1 MLPNIST
8 LKISELKEELHLYGI
23 DSAGLSEKQD
33 LISALKTAR
42 ETLPRP
48 VTTYREPE
56 LPTPQ
61 AKDEGSKEKQQQKSS
76 SAASATFATSATSK
90 PQPQQHQSTTTSGH
104 HGSSPHSSQT
114 NASKSHSST
123 QSQTHNNNNKEDKD
137 SSHHHK
143 EKDSSSSSSSSSSKK
158 AVALRSPVIA
168 KLTVREHPS
177 AKVLGERNSSFLP
190 GSPFS
195 FALKG
200 SLHEE
205 DAAVIRIPEGVCLT
219 INVASVD
226 RKEIATY
233 LTQNGSIGISLK
245 LASEENPQLL
255 PVWTFDKDKTQ
266 SYTVSDLGIRI
277 CGPRSIRLLAYM
289 EMGLRSNLS
298 VDVFVFGSVGLDKD
312 KF

>member
-1 MLPNIST
+1 M
-8 LKISELKEELHLYGI
+8 YGI